1 LLIKCKQHGGPIT
14 SLEELK
20 RIENNKPFLRLE
32 LQFQRL
38 THAIDTSYRP
48 ELYKVN
54 RLTAEQMS
62 ANLKILINPD
72 NHEASSTVTFF
83 NQEEVLEIL
92 KSEVSDLYPAKKIY
106 FQQLV
111 AVMWDEQQS
120 KQWYIGFMI
129 SESEDSLIVDHLERK
144 GNNTNWQRPKVDD
157 TQSVDMT
164 QIVPCLVEGD

>member
-1 LLIKCKQHGGPIT
+1 MQAAWRSNHF
-14 SLEELK
+14 LEELK

-38 THAIDTSYRP
+38 THARDALYRP

-54 RLTAEQMS
+54 GLTAEQMS

-92 KSEVSDLYPAKKIY
+92 KSEISDLYPAKK
-106 FQQLV
+106 F
-111 AVMWDEQQS
+111 
-120 KQWYIGFMI
+120 I
-129 SESEDSLIVDHLERK
+129 SSSLLLLC
-144 GNNTNWQRPKVDD
+144 GMNNKAI
-157 TQSVDMT
+157 SG
-164 QIVPCLVEGD
+164 I